1 MKFGNLMSKIGQ
13 KPIAIP
19 KEITV
24 DIMDNTVRLVS
35 GNQSY
40 ETTLPDNLSVKQE
53 ENNLILKRRNETK
66 ESKSLHGLFR
76 QLIGNIVVGM
86 QTPWQKQLEI
96 VGTGFSV
103 KAQGED
109 LVFKLGYSH
118 PITFKK
124 QGGVNYKVES
134 ATKVTVLGMDKQ
146 LVGQVAFQIK
156 KLKQPDAY
164 KGKGI
169 RYAGE
174 VVRTKPG
181 KKAKAA
187 GAVGAA

>member
-1 MKFGNLMSKIGQ
+1 MSKIGQ

-19 KEITV
+19 KEVTV
-24 DIMDNTVRLVS
+24 KVMGNTVRIVS
-35 GNQSY
+35 GKMTY
-40 ETTLPDNLSVKQE
+40 ETILPDNLSIKQA
-53 ENNLILKRRNETK
+53 ENNLVLKRRNESK

-76 QLIGNIVVGM
+76 QLISNIVVGM
-86 QTPWQKQLEI
+86 QTPWQKQLEV

-103 KAQGED
+103 KAQGPD

-118 PITFKK
+118 AITFKK
-124 QGGVNYKVES
+124 QDGVSYKVDGT
-134 ATKVTVLGMDKQ
+134 TKVSVLGMDKQ

-174 VVRTKPG
+174 VVRIKPG

-187 GAVGAA
+187 GAVSAA